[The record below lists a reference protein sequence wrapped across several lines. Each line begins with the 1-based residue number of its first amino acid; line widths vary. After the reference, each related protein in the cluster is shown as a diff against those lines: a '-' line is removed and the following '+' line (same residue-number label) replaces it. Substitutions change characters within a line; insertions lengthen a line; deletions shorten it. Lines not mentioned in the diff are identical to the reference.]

1 MILIVA
7 AMHSEIEKI
16 ILDKHPQVHI
26 LQTGVGKVNAA
37 FQLSK
42 ALSLNTYDGII
53 NLGLAGATKP
63 FKPGDV
69 VNICQAKYHD
79 FDLTMFGY
87 QHGQV
92 PGSPEFF
99 EPDQALFG
107 LANQSIENIQ
117 KGTLYTGDRFMTE
130 KMEDHMVFDMEG
142 TALFHVAQAY
152 HIPMIS
158 IKVISD
164 LVGDMDHIENY
175 KRYESEDGAN
185 KLYQIYLS
193 LLKGVIK

>member
-7 AMHSEIEKI
+7 AMQSEIDKI
-16 ILDKHPQVHI
+16 DQHKHPQVDI

-42 ALSLNTYDGII
+42 VLAKKSYDAII

-69 VNICQAKYHD
+69 VNIERATYHD

-87 QHGQV
+87 KIGQV
-92 PGSPEFF
+92 PGCPEHFL
-99 EPDQALFG
+99 PDKQLFDA
-107 LANQSIENIQ
+107 ANRSIEHIQ
-117 KGTLYTGDRFMTE
+117 KGFLYTGDRFMTG
-130 KMEDHMVFDMEG
+130 KMEDSMVFDMEG
-142 TALFHVAQAY
+142 TALFQVANFYQ
-152 HIPMIS
+152 IPMIS

-164 LVGDMDHIENY
+164 LVGDHDHIENY
-175 KRYESEDGAN
+175 KRFESEDGSH
-185 KLYQIYLS
+185 KLYQVYLS